1 MLSDITPVATLPT
14 ADMAKA
20 RGFYEGT
27 LGLAPQREGMGGV
40 TYNCGDG
47 TVFVYESAYA
57 GTNKATAV
65 SFNVA
70 MTAFDD
76 EVATLRDKG
85 VSFLTFEAEGLEW
98 HDGVASMGGVMKAVW
113 FTDPDGNILNIAA
126 GALEPAAD
134 CSR

>member
-1 MLSDITPVATLPT
+1 MLSESTPVATLPT

-20 RGFYEGT
+20 RRFYEET
-27 LGLAPQREGMGGV
+27 LGLAPPREGMGGV
-40 TYNCGDG
+40 TYTCGDG
-47 TVFVYESAYA
+47 TVFVYESGYA
-57 GTNKATAV
+57 GSNKATAV

-98 HDGVASMGGVMKAVW
+98 NDGVASTGGVMKSVW
-113 FTDPDGNILNIAA
+113 FSDPDGNILNIVA
-126 GALEPAAD
+126 GEM
-134 CSR
+134 